1 MHFIVPQCFIMA
13 ILAGISQQGDDF
25 STPSV
30 AWLEYQRERFGMS
43 SNPFLFGSTKAPTVP
58 NVEVVTPKVETTS
71 RKHSSS
77 STENANPESEEDEES
92 TEPPNEDEEV
102 GVPSV
107 QGFFK
112 FLKDMQKTWIKKS
125 TLTFGK
131 KIKLL
136 QNLRD
141 NLIKLIEQQ
150 FSVLWQPP
158 ERKRRRRRGILDDSE
173 IDFPPE
179 AAIMSINFLTFAVFL
194 IKLVMQVVK
203 IVKSKHVTFS
213 GFTFSP
219 EAARRP

>member
-141 NLIKLIEQQ
+141 NLIKLI
-150 FSVLWQPP
+150 
-158 ERKRRRRRGILDDSE
+158 G
-173 IDFPPE
+173 
-179 AAIMSINFLTFAVFL
+179 
-194 IKLVMQVVK
+194 
-203 IVKSKHVTFS
+203 
-213 GFTFSP
+213 
-219 EAARRP
+219 

>member
-194 IKLVMQVVK
+194 IKLVMVCWNLY
-203 IVKSKHVTFS
+203 
-213 GFTFSP
+213 
-219 EAARRP
+219 